1 MGPGVVLDIRHLNPD
16 AAASVEDLRQALS
29 LAEHELRAG
38 DIVLIRTGNCSLWGG
53 RGYHAR
59 GPGVSPDATLW
70 LIDQGI
76 RMMGIDAWGWDRP
89 LAEQAR
95 QAKQTGREDVFWA
108 AHYVGIQREFCHME
122 RLANLDALPVTG
134 FTVCAFP
141 LKIKDGSSGPARVVA
156 LLEDS

>member
-1 MGPGVVLDIRHLNPD
+1 M
-16 AAASVEDLRQALS
+16 
-29 LAEHELRAG
+29 
-38 DIVLIRTGNCSLWGG
+38 
-53 RGYHAR
+53 
-59 GPGVSPDATLW
+59 SPDATRW

-89 LAEQAR
+89 LADQAR

-122 RLANLDALPVTG
+122 RLANLDALPATG

-141 LKIKDGSSGPARVVA
+141 LKIKDGSAGPARVVA